1 MPGVHHAAF
10 TGRFADLL
18 RGKVL
23 AMELDKEVGALL
35 DARWAGIDHAKEPN
49 LSYKPIIIRTP
60 DDWPSVIVETRVSQT
75 LPKLRLD
82 AKWWIENS
90 GREVKTAILIK
101 IYRKTRRVFLEE
113 WQYVTMRKPS
123 TRRTPA
129 STTSGPRR
137 VQLVTINFPPGGRP
151 VAGGPFT
158 IGFRNLMLHDPRLPR
173 PPSPPSP
180 PHTLTTTMMEMMIAR
195 RVVRMM
201 VAMKVGMAMVK
212 MLENL
217 KKKKKKNMGVVMVGV
232 VVVAM
237 VKMIVHLK
245 KKMMMMKKTKMKMK
259 MKMKMPVPEKRGT
272 SFLQRRNWKRSLL
285 GTSGKLAAI
294 VIKLFLG
301 AGEELGSK
309 KSTEEGVA

>member
-35 DARWAGIDHAKEPN
+35 DARWDGIDHAKELD

-60 DDWPSVIVETRVSQT
+60 DDWPSVIVETGVSQT

-137 VQLVTINFPPGGRP
+137 VQLVTINFLPGGRP

-158 IGFRNLMLHDPRLPR
+158 IGFRNLMLRDPRLPR
-173 PPSPPSP
+173 PPRT
-180 PHTLTTTMMEMMIAR
+180 PHNNDDGNDDSEEGSEDDGSDEGGDGDGKDAS
-195 RVVRMM
+195 
-201 VAMKVGMAMVK
+201 
-212 MLENL
+212 E
-217 KKKKKKNMGVVMVGV
+217 
-232 VVVAM
+232 
-237 VKMIVHLK
+237 
-245 KKMMMMKKTKMKMK
+245 
-259 MKMKMPVPEKRGT
+259 PEEEEEEEYG
-272 SFLQRRNWKRSLL
+272 
-285 GTSGKLAAI
+285 GGDGGGGGGGDGKDDSASEEEEEDEEDEEEDEDEEEEEEDDDDDNDDDDDDEDEDEDEDA
-294 VIKLFLG
+294 G
-301 AGEELGSK
+301 SGEEGDFVFTK
-309 KSTEEGVA
+309 EELEEEFARHVWKTCGDCD